1 MCCAGKR
8 CRPSGG
14 GGSSGL
20 QAANLQ
26 VPSSSLARVTTPYP
40 PMQLPP
46 KQVYAALCFPP
57 PPPAGLTAGG
67 GAEAQ
72 GASPSI
78 TQQEE
83 PQILRSLSA
92 PVMLKGKRAMAVV
105 QSRSSLLTAV
115 LAQDSPSDESVVCS
129 APSTDRGWGQGRA
142 AVESDKFTAKSS
154 LGKLY

>member
-1 MCCAGKR
+1 
-8 CRPSGG
+8 
-14 GGSSGL
+14 
-20 QAANLQ
+20 
-26 VPSSSLARVTTPYP
+26 
-40 PMQLPP
+40 MQLPP